1 MPAPLPGQPTTN
13 ETPPT
18 PMPGAKYS
26 AGDKPPVT
34 GVNDSNS
41 SRTAPPP
48 PPPSDKDRG
57 NALHDH
63 IAAYFAPKETRTGPQ
78 GKTVTEAVNEA
89 VAGAKGA
96 NPDY

>member
-1 MPAPLPGQPTTN
+1 MPAPIPGQPTTN

-26 AGDKPPVT
+26 NADKPPTT
-34 GVNDSNS
+34 GNDSNS
-41 SRTAPPP
+41 SRTAPQKDTG
-48 PPPSDKDRG
+48 DKDRG
-57 NALHDH
+57 NAFHDH
-63 IAAYFAPKETRTGPQ
+63 VKAYFDPKETRGGDKGQ
-78 GKTVTEAVNEA
+78 TVTEAVDEA